1 MLDSYINGGVVGPS
15 KMDEI
20 KLIHQYFIDTPI
32 RPMFYTESRAH
43 GGGGIVP
50 EHEQSAPLPNLVM
63 Q

>member
-1 MLDSYINGGVVGPS
+1 MLDSYINEGVVGPS

-32 RPMFYTESRAH
+32 RPMFFTKSRAH
-43 GGGGIVP
+43 GGSVIAP
-50 EHEQSAPLPNLVM
+50 EHEQNAPLPNRVM